1 MLIAMRPL
9 WRSLGFIG
17 EELMANLLWLQG
29 GACSGNTMSFLNA
42 EEPSACDLVTDFG
55 INVLW
60 HPSLGLELGDNV
72 RRLLE
77 DCVSGTIGLDIFV
90 FEGTVVHAP
99 DGSGNWNRFAGRP
112 MKDWVKDLSAAAQ
125 FVVAIGDCAT
135 WGGIP
140 ATAPNPSDSRGL
152 QFLKRKAGGAL
163 GTDFKSK
170 AGLPVINIPGCP
182 AHPDWVTQILVA
194 VASGRG
200 GEIALDDLQ
209 RPKTFFTSF
218 TQTGCTRNMHFAYK
232 VSATEF
238 GQRKGCLFYDL
249 GCRGP
254 MTHSPCNRILWNRQ
268 SSKTRSGM
276 PCLGCTEP
284 EFPFFDLEPGTVFK
298 TQTVMGVP
306 KDMPEGVDKTGYV
319 KLTAAAKAAA
329 PAWAEQDIFVV

>member
-1 MLIAMRPL
+1 
-9 WRSLGFIG
+9 
-17 EELMANLLWLQG
+17 MANVLWLQG

-60 HPSLGLELGDNV
+60 QPSLGMDMGDNV
-72 RRLLE
+72 QKLLR
-77 DCVSGTIGLDIFV
+77 DCVSGAIPLDIFV
-90 FEGTVVHAP
+90 FEGTVVNAP
-99 DGSGNWNRFAGRP
+99 NGTGTWNRFAGRP
-112 MKDWVKDLSAAAQ
+112 MKDWVKELSGAAQ
-125 FVVAIGDCAT
+125 FVVALGDCAT

-140 ATAPNPSDSRGL
+140 ATAPNPSDSKGL
-152 QFLKRKAGGAL
+152 QFLKKQHGGFLGAG
-163 GTDFKSK
+163 FKSK
-170 AGLPVINIPGCP
+170 AGLPVVNIPGCP
-182 AHPDWVTQILVA
+182 AHPDWVTQVLVA
-194 VASGRG
+194 VATGRA
-200 GEIALDDLQ
+200 GELELDDLQ
-209 RPKTFFTSF
+209 RPKTFFKSF

-268 SSKTRSGM
+268 SSKTRAGM

-284 EFPFFDLEPGTVFK
+284 EFPFFDLAPGSVFK

-306 KDMPEGVDKTGYV
+306 KDLPEGVDKSAYI
-319 KLTAAAKAAA
+319 KLTSAAKSAS
-329 PAWAEQDIFVV
+329 PAWAEKDIFVV

>member
-1 MLIAMRPL
+1 
-9 WRSLGFIG
+9 
-17 EELMANLLWLQG
+17 MANVLWLQG

-55 INVLW
+55 INILW
-60 HPSLGLELGDNV
+60 HPSLGMELGEN
-72 RRLLE
+72 LLKLLN
-77 DCVSGTIGLDIFV
+77 DCVSGTKKLDIFV

-99 DGSGNWNRFAGRP
+99 GGTGSWNRFAGRA
-112 MKDWVKDLSAAAQ
+112 MKDWVTELSAAAD

-140 ATAPNPSDSRGL
+140 ATAPNPTDSTGL
-152 QFLKRKAGGAL
+152 QYLKRAPGGSL
-163 GTDFKSK
+163 GAAFRSR
-170 AGLPVINIPGCP
+170 AGLPVINVPGCP
-182 AHPDWVTQILVA
+182 AHPDWISQILVA
-194 VASGRG
+194 VATGRAG
-200 GEIALDDLQ
+200 DIALDDLG
-209 RPKTFFTSF
+209 RPRTFFASF
-218 TQTGCTRNMHFAYK
+218 TQTGCTRNMHFVWK

-268 SSKTRSGM
+268 SSKTRAGM

-284 EFPFFDLEPGTVFK
+284 EFPFFDLAPGSVFS
-298 TQTVMGVP
+298 TQTVMGFP
-306 KDMPEGVDKTGYV
+306 KEMPAGIDKGGYI

-329 PAWAEQDIFVV
+329 PSWTEDDFFVV